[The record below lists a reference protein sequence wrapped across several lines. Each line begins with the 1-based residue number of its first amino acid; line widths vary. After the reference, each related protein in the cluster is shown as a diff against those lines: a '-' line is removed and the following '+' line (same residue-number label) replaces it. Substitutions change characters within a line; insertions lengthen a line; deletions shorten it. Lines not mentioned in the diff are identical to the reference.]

1 MNNTARS
8 KFDVITIACK
18 KGFEMKYK
26 EGGNY
31 AA

>member
-18 KGFEMKYK
+18 KGFEMRYK